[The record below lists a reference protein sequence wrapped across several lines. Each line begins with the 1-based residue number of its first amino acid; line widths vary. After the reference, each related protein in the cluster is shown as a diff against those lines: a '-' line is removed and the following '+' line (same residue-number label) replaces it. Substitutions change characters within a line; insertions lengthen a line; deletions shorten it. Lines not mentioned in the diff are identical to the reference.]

1 LEGFGD
7 NEVVALSMELSTDGA
22 VGDSGFFIFAVCFDL
37 LTLNV
42 QGCTIPN
49 VTEAREREVAACHR
63 LH

>member
-1 LEGFGD
+1 
-7 NEVVALSMELSTDGA
+7 MELSTDGA

-49 VTEAREREVAACHR
+49 VTEAREREVAACHWTT
-63 LH
+63 L